1 MHKKILKYIV
11 IFLLGLVLLAL
22 VLLTFLN
29 SEWGRSSI
37 VGITNKYSPIRI
49 ELNGLKLNLVKG
61 EVLLEDLSIYDKE
74 NIKMAGI
81 RQLFVDVRLRPIF
94 SGNYDIDSLI
104 IVGLYGDITSDQIK
118 SLMRKDQ
125 KKDSKPLNLTVK
137 NLKVINTDI
146 KYKDIARSAEYG
158 FKNNMI
164 TASVNIQQADY
175 SFKLEGSEIKI
186 NSPKVNKTVL
196 NDSLIVSLRNS
207 KLEVKPANF
216 KTEGLDLSFGGNVS
230 DLFSMP
236 DFDINMSAEI
246 ENSRFFNKSEIFASD
261 SGIFS
266 VEAVIRGNPDNP
278 EFGVSL
284 KHPSGIVYGQK
295 ISSFDLKA
303 NYKDKLLKLES
314 KLLKAKDGIIDIYGN
329 IDLSAVF
336 AKGIISSE
344 PEFDKI
350 IYEIMINSDNFSLKN
365 IPDMPDTKLD
375 INLDIEGKGI
385 KPEDITASIS
395 INTKLSPFSF
405 KEFHMKK
412 PADLKAD
419 IKWENGKL
427 DSKINLSAGS
437 LEWKDHKLSA
447 IDLICSTTEAGY
459 VEIKKC
465 DLRLDSS
472 KISLTGN
479 TTLFDKEWHLL
490 KDPKINI
497 LLAGN
502 NIHTK
507 ELYSA
512 LDTKLNFNVNAKGRL
527 NSLSGNFDLKTTE
540 IKYSG
545 IEIENV
551 LVKGK
556 FAGRDIILESL
567 DIACGGGN
575 INAEGKITGLK
586 TFESRI
592 KTEKVKIGLLYPKI
606 SETFKS
612 EVNFDIKAEGDF
624 KNPVVKG
631 DIEFKEIFAGK
642 KRLKDMKIN
651 MSLTD
656 LLAELKLDLGF
667 DVNAKLNFKDSNYSF
682 RADFKKWDY
691 SYLIPDSMNRK
702 LNGFINGYVEGKGN
716 LEQLQGYN
724 FKADLDSI
732 VLKMKDKNMISGNK
746 FKAEFTKGILK
757 IDKFRLEL
765 LSEGFIQAEG
775 DMDAGENL
783 NFSIQTDLPIQ
794 SMGAFH
800 PEFYDSEGFIKGD
813 FEIKG
818 IMTEPELKGKI
829 NLEKMTFNIPVTL
842 QKVYD
847 LNSEI
852 IIDPAKIE
860 IKSFA
865 GRIKKGKF
873 NLEGSINLSHNQ
885 ILSSNL
891 NFSSVALPV
900 IYQDYF
906 EGILTSD
913 LNYSGNLSKGRLRGD
928 LVLMEGLYYQDFDP
942 FGKVFKDKGTK
953 ILKSAAKNDSLPDV
967 SLNLTLKSR
976 HPIVIDNSSAFIEL
990 NPDIEIKGTLS
1001 DPLITGRTTMEKGGF
1016 IVFQKNTFSITRGV
1030 LDFAPVHGMLP
1041 TVDVKSE
1048 ATVSDFTVFLS
1059 ISGNLGD
1066 PRFSLSSVPQKS
1078 QADILTILLLGKN
1091 VNEFLKGNET
1101 AVSGTK
1107 EKFLANW
1114 IYNTFQQDIA
1124 RNFGLDYLE
1133 FSVSDGFSA
1142 DDISGTG
1149 LTIGKNISDRLIL
1162 KYSASNDASKFIQ
1175 KGIADYQFFENIIFS
1190 GFQTT
1195 EGRFG
1200 AEIKYKLEF
1209 R

>member
-1 MHKKILKYIV
+1 MILT
-11 IFLLGLVLLAL
+11 LT
-22 VLLTFLN
+22 LLTFVN
-29 SEWGRSSI
+29 SEWGRSSV
-37 VGITNKYSPIRI
+37 VGIANKYSPVRI
-49 ELNGLKLNLVKG
+49 DLKGLKLNMFKG
-61 EVLLEDLSIYDKE
+61 KILLEDLSVYDKT
-74 NIKMAGI
+74 NIKMGGMK
-81 RQLFVDVRLRPIF
+81 QLLIDVRLIPIF
-94 SGNYDIDSLI
+94 SGSYEIDSLI
-104 IVGLYGDITSDQIK
+104 IVGLYGDINSDQMK
-118 SLMRKDQ
+118 SLMQKDQ
-125 KKDSKPLNLTVK
+125 KKDSKQPNLTIK
-137 NLKVINTDI
+137 KLKVINTDI

-158 FKNNMI
+158 FKNNRI
-164 TASVNIQQADY
+164 FASVNIKQADY
-175 SFKLEGSEIKI
+175 SLKLEGSEIKI
-186 NSPKVNKTVL
+186 NSPKINKTIL
-196 NDSLIVSLRNS
+196 NDSLIVNLKKS
-207 KLEVKPANF
+207 KLDIKPANF
-216 KTEGLDLSFGGNVS
+216 KTEGLDLSIGGDVS
-230 DLFSMP
+230 DLFSQP
-236 DFDINMSAEI
+236 VFDINISAEL
-246 ENSRFFNKSEIFASD
+246 ENSRFFNESEIFTSD

-266 VEAVIRGNPDNP
+266 VEADIRGNIDNP
-278 EFGVSL
+278 ELEIIL
-284 KHPSGIVYGQK
+284 KHPAGMVYGQK

-329 IDLSAVF
+329 IDLSSVF

-350 IYEIMINSDNFSLKN
+350 VYEIMVNTDKFSLKN

-375 INLDIEGKGI
+375 IHLDIKGKGI
-385 KPEDITASIS
+385 NPKDITASIF
-395 INTKLSPFSF
+395 INTQLSPFSF
-405 KEFHMKK
+405 KEFQMKK

-419 IKWENGKL
+419 IKWVNGKL
-427 DSKINLSAGS
+427 DSKINLSARS
-437 LEWKDHKLSA
+437 LEWKDYKLSE

-479 TTLFDKEWHLL
+479 TTLFDKEWHIL

-497 LLAGN
+497 SLTGN
-502 NIHTK
+502 NILTK
-507 ELYSA
+507 DIYPA
-512 LDTKLNFNVNAKGRL
+512 IDTELNFNINAKGRL
-527 NSLSGNFDLKTTE
+527 KSLSGNFALKTSE

-545 IEIENV
+545 LEIENV
-551 LVKGK
+551 LAKGK

-631 DIEFKEIFAGK
+631 EIEFKEIIAGK
-642 KRLKDMKIN
+642 KRLKDMKLN
-651 MSLTD
+651 MTLTD

-667 DVNAKLNFKDSNYSF
+667 DASAKVNFKNSNYSF

-702 LNGFINGYVEGKGN
+702 LNGFINGYIEGKGN
-716 LEQLQGYN
+716 LKQLQGYN

-746 FKAEFTKGILK
+746 FKAEFAKGMLK
-757 IDKFRLEL
+757 VDNFRLEL

-775 DMDAGENL
+775 DMDSGKNL
-783 NFSIQTDLPIQ
+783 NFSIQTNLPIQ
-794 SMGAFH
+794 SLGAFH
-800 PEFYDSEGFIKGD
+800 PELYDSQGFIKGD

-818 IMTEPELKGKI
+818 LLTEPELKGKI

-860 IKSFA
+860 IKSFS

-873 NLEGSINLSHNQ
+873 NLEGRIDLSHNRIQ
-885 ILSSNL
+885 SSNL
-891 NFSSVALPV
+891 NFNSVALPV

-928 LVLMEGLYYQDFDP
+928 LLLMEGLYYQDFDP

-953 ILKSAAKNDSLPDV
+953 ILKSSAKNDSLPDV

-1059 ISGNLGD
+1059 ITGNLAD
-1066 PRFSLSSVPQKS
+1066 PRFSLSSIPQKS

-1124 RNFGLDYLE
+1124 KQFGLDYLE

-1142 DDISGTG
+1142 DDTSGTG